1 MLKQKESSSSPPPE
15 ACVSPTTTVDY
26 AIPRRLHDDA
36 SPPPLLSTYPEP
48 IRRVIE
54 DVREQ
59 RMSLCQSLR
68 QYVFVHR
75 AIIEGALIVV
85 DAEKAREREVREEE
99 ERDNET
105 VRGEGSPRT
114 MLLEADTVVQQQQ
127 QAAVLM
133 DVVEKTEKSGM
144 PFVYGSGLDVGHGQS
159 LGPAIVLLNK
169 GHASSRKDL
178 GSLSDVRM
186 ATEDTGNISGHHG
199 STPSRAKRLTKEL
212 QGPPLPSLA
221 SGDVRV
227 VKRPSVKRKQRSSDE
242 EDGST
247 RLNEMV
253 LGSPPPPGSR

>member
-1 MLKQKESSSSPPPE
+1 
-15 ACVSPTTTVDY
+15 
-26 AIPRRLHDDA
+26 
-36 SPPPLLSTYPEP
+36 
-48 IRRVIE
+48 
-54 DVREQ
+54 
-59 RMSLCQSLR
+59 
-68 QYVFVHR
+68 
-75 AIIEGALIVV
+75 
-85 DAEKAREREVREEE
+85 
-99 ERDNET
+99 
-105 VRGEGSPRT
+105 

-178 GSLSDVRM
+178 GGLSDVRM
-186 ATEDTGNISGHHG
+186 ATEDTGNLSGHHG

-212 QGPPLPSLA
+212 QGLPLPSLA